1 MHTCVDTWAH
11 VCLCMH
17 VCTHVIAHMCMYE
30 HAHMC
35 TNVSVQVCARVCKH
49 VHVRTHGC
57 AFFRR
62 VHVCTCVCT
71 CVHVCAVSGRGRES
85 RAEVGR
91 ATVRLPQSWQ
101 LRREPGRPLATTSE
115 PGHQAA
121 GRRVRAW
128 SRPRLELM
136 INQPSEAA
144 QQLRPASRWAQA
156 QGGSGA
162 GSRGRWRPLCSPLGC
177 GRRRRPAG
185 PASEEQGVATQCP
198 LSHGAGR
205 RYGALGGRVME
216 AERAPSTEPGLATGG
231 SELSPAFHFLR
242 EFSEVSGSGGNRTG
256 VWRGRKA
263 MGAG

>member
-1 MHTCVDTWAH
+1 MSPGTQAG
-11 VCLCMH
+11 
-17 VCTHVIAHMCMYE
+17 
-30 HAHMC
+30 
-35 TNVSVQVCARVCKH
+35 QGARFLLFAPA
-49 VHVRTHGC
+49 G
-57 AFFRR
+57 
-62 VHVCTCVCT
+62 
-71 CVHVCAVSGRGRES
+71 SSSPPGRGMLTWELLTSTDADKEEEGQASHGRDHREGPGQEP
-85 RAEVGR
+85 RQ
-91 ATVRLPQSWQ
+91 VRGPRSLPLPLLSV

-144 QQLRPASRWAQA
+144 QQLRPASRRAQA

-185 PASEEQGVATQCP
+185 PASEEQGAATQCP

-216 AERAPSTEPGLATGG
+216 AERAPSTEPGLATEASLACLALGTEAAASHGG
-231 SELSPAFHFLR
+231 PS
-242 EFSEVSGSGGNRTG
+242 
-256 VWRGRKA
+256 
-263 MGAG
+263 GAGP